1 MQFVVDATSRNCKGN
16 LCRYGSV
23 MHHSLSPLFHPIVQ
37 KFRKNDSF
45 ASEHSNL
52 AKKHWFFFKKDTY
65 LSQCTIFG
73 VPEQH
78 TVDVAKIVLG
88 PPKC

>member
-23 MHHSLSPLFHPIVQ
+23 MHHLLSPLFHPIGQ
-37 KFRKNDSF
+37 KFQKNDSF
-45 ASEHSNL
+45 ASEHLNL
-52 AKKHWFFFKKDTY
+52 AKQHWFFFKKDTY
-65 LSQCTIFG
+65 LITVYNFG

-78 TVDVAKIVLG
+78 TVDLGKIVLG